1 LFKFYRLKKLL
12 FATQNKNKLKE
23 AIEIL
28 RDKYDVSSPPAL
40 DNEEELP
47 EDFFTLPEN
56 ACQKASFVAEKFN
69 LNCFA
74 EDTGLEVYALDLQ
87 PGVFSA
93 RFAGPERND
102 EANKK
107 KLLQL
112 LEGKTDRRA
121 RFRTV
126 IALYEN
132 GKINYFEGILEGEIS
147 DKPLGSSGFG
157 YDAIFK
163 PKGYNITLGEMEDSQ
178 KNKIS
183 HRKRALSKLV
193 KYLSDSFEN

>member
-1 LFKFYRLKKLL
+1 LKKLL

-28 RDKYDVSSPPAL
+28 RHKYEVSSPPAL
-40 DNEEELP
+40 ENEEELP
-47 EDFFTLPEN
+47 EDFFTLSEN

-93 RFAGPERND
+93 RFAGPERDD

-112 LEGKTDRRA
+112 LEGITDRRA

-132 GKINYFEGILEGEIS
+132 GKINYFDGILEGEIS

-163 PKGYNITLGEMEDSQ
+163 PNGYNLTLGEMEDSQ

-183 HRKRALSKLV
+183 HRKLALSKLV
-193 KYLSDSFEN
+193 KYLSDSIEN

>member
-1 LFKFYRLKKLL
+1 MKKLL

-28 RDKYDVSSPPAL
+28 RDTYDVSSPPAL

-47 EDFFTLPEN
+47 EDFFTLHEN
-56 ACQKASFVAEKFN
+56 ASQKASFVAEKFN

-74 EDTGLEVYALDLQ
+74 EDTGLEVYALDLK

-93 RFAGPERND
+93 RFAGPERDD

-112 LEGKTDRRA
+112 LEGITDRRA

-126 IALYEN
+126 IALFEN
-132 GKINYFEGILEGEIS
+132 GNVTYFEGTLEGEIS
-147 DKPLGSSGFG
+147 LEPLGNSGFG

-163 PKGYNITLGEMEDSQ
+163 PNGSQLTLGEMEESQ

-183 HRKRALSKLV
+183 HRKQALSSLV

>member
-1 LFKFYRLKKLL
+1 MKKLL

-28 RDKYDVSSPPAL
+28 RHKYEVSSPPAL
-40 DNEEELP
+40 ENEEELP
-47 EDFFTLPEN
+47 EDFFTLSEN

-93 RFAGPERND
+93 RFAGPERDD

-112 LEGKTDRRA
+112 LEGITDRRA

-132 GKINYFEGILEGEIS
+132 GKINYFDGILEGEIS

-157 YDAIFK
+157 YDAVFK
-163 PKGYNITLGEMEDSQ
+163 PNGYNLTLGEMEDSQ

-183 HRKRALSKLV
+183 HRKLALSKLV

>member
-1 LFKFYRLKKLL
+1 MFKFHPLKKLL

-28 RDKYDVSSPPAL
+28 RHKYEVSSPPAL
-40 DNEEELP
+40 ENEEELP
-47 EDFFTLPEN
+47 EDFFTLSEN

-93 RFAGPERND
+93 RFAGPERDD

-112 LEGKTDRRA
+112 LEGITDRRA

-132 GKINYFEGILEGEIS
+132 GKINYFDGILEGEIS

-163 PKGYNITLGEMEDSQ
+163 PNGYNLTLGEMEDSQ

-183 HRKRALSKLV
+183 HRKLALSKLV

>member
-1 LFKFYRLKKLL
+1 LKKLL

-28 RDKYDVSSPPAL
+28 RHKYEVSSPPAL
-40 DNEEELP
+40 ENEEELP
-47 EDFFTLPEN
+47 EDFFTLSEN

-93 RFAGPERND
+93 RFAGPERDD

-112 LEGKTDRRA
+112 LEGITDRRA

-132 GKINYFEGILEGEIS
+132 GKINYFDGILEGEIS

-163 PKGYNITLGEMEDSQ
+163 PNGYNLTLGEMEDSQ

-183 HRKRALSKLV
+183 HRKLALSKLV
-193 KYLSDSFEN
+193 KYLSHSFEN

>member
-1 LFKFYRLKKLL
+1 LKKLL

-28 RDKYDVSSPPAL
+28 RHKYEVSSPPAL
-40 DNEEELP
+40 ENEEELP
-47 EDFFTLPEN
+47 EDFFTLSEN

-93 RFAGPERND
+93 RFAGPERDD

-107 KLLQL
+107 KLLQV
-112 LEGKTDRRA
+112 LEGITDRRA

-132 GKINYFEGILEGEIS
+132 GKINYFDGILEGEIS

-163 PKGYNITLGEMEDSQ
+163 PNGYNLTLGEMEDSQ

-183 HRKRALSKLV
+183 HRKLALSKLV

>member
-1 LFKFYRLKKLL
+1 MQQLI
-12 FATQNKNKLKE
+12 FASGNRHKAEEIEAALPSGFRIIIMKE
-23 AIEIL
+23 AGITEDIPEPFDTL
-28 RDKYDVSSPPAL
+28 
-40 DNEEELP
+40 EENSKHNA
-47 EDFFTLPEN
+47 DFLYN
-56 ACQKASFVAEKFN
+56 RLLQD
-69 LNCFA
+69 CFA
-74 EDTGLEVYALDLQ
+74 EDTGLEVYALDLK

-93 RFAGPERND
+93 RFAGPERDD

-112 LEGKTDRRA
+112 LEGITDRRA

-132 GKINYFEGILEGEIS
+132 GKVTYFEGILEGEIS
-147 DKPLGSSGFG
+147 LEPIGNSGFG

-163 PKGYNITLGEMEDSQ
+163 PNESQLTLGEMEESQ

-183 HRKRALSKLV
+183 HRKQALSKLV

>member
-1 LFKFYRLKKLL
+1 MKKLL

-28 RDKYDVSSPPAL
+28 RHKYEVSSPPAL
-40 DNEEELP
+40 ENEEELP
-47 EDFFTLPEN
+47 EDFFTLSEN

-93 RFAGPERND
+93 RFAGPERDD

-112 LEGKTDRRA
+112 LEGITDRRA

-132 GKINYFEGILEGEIS
+132 GKINYFDGILEGEIS

-163 PKGYNITLGEMEDSQ
+163 PNGYNLTLGEMEDSQ

-183 HRKRALSKLV
+183 HRKLALSKLV
-193 KYLSDSFEN
+193 KYLSNSFEN

>member
-1 LFKFYRLKKLL
+1 MKKLL

-23 AIEIL
+23 AKEIL
-28 RDKYDVSSPPAL
+28 RDSYDVSSPPAL
-40 DNEEELP
+40 DHEEELP
-47 EDFFTLPEN
+47 EDFFTLQEN

-74 EDTGLEVYALDLQ
+74 EDTGLEVYALDLK

-93 RFAGPERND
+93 RFAGPERDD

-112 LEGKTDRRA
+112 LEGITDRRA

-132 GKINYFEGILEGEIS
+132 GKVTYFEGILEGEIS
-147 DKPLGSSGFG
+147 LEPLGNSGFG
-157 YDAIFK
+157 YDAVFK
-163 PKGYNITLGEMEDSQ
+163 PNGSQWTLGEMEESQ

-183 HRKRALSKLV
+183 HRKQALSSLV

>member
-1 LFKFYRLKKLL
+1 MLKTEPLKKLL

-28 RDKYDVSSPPAL
+28 RDTYDVSSPPAL
-40 DNEEELP
+40 DSEEELS
-47 EDFFTLPEN
+47 EDFFTLHEN
-56 ACQKASFVAEKFN
+56 ACQKASFVAEKYN

-74 EDTGLEVYALDLQ
+74 EDTGLEIYALDMK

-93 RFAGPERND
+93 RFAGPERDD
-102 EANKK
+102 EANKT
-107 KLLQL
+107 LVLQL

-132 GKINYFEGILEGEIS
+132 GKVTYFEGTLEGEIS
-147 DKPLGSSGFG
+147 IGPLGNSGFG

-163 PKGYNITLGEMEDSQ
+163 PNGSTLTLGEMEDSQ

-183 HRKRALSKLV
+183 HRKQALSTLV
-193 KYLSDSFEN
+193 KYLSASFEK

>member
-1 LFKFYRLKKLL
+1 MKKLL

-28 RDKYDVSSPPAL
+28 RHKYEVSSPPAL
-40 DNEEELP
+40 ENEEELP
-47 EDFFTLPEN
+47 EDFFTLSEN

-93 RFAGPERND
+93 RFAGPERDD

-112 LEGKTDRRA
+112 LEGITDRRA

-132 GKINYFEGILEGEIS
+132 GKINYFDGILEGEIS

-163 PKGYNITLGEMEDSQ
+163 PNGYNLTLGEMEDSQ

-183 HRKRALSKLV
+183 HRKLALSKLV

>member
-1 LFKFYRLKKLL
+1 MKKLL

-23 AIEIL
+23 AKEIL
-28 RDKYDVSSPPAL
+28 RDSYDVSSPPAL
-40 DNEEELP
+40 DHEEELP
-47 EDFFTLPEN
+47 EDFFTLQEN

-74 EDTGLEVYALDLQ
+74 EDTGLEVYALDLK

-93 RFAGPERND
+93 RFAGPERDD

-112 LEGKTDRRA
+112 LEGITDRRA

-132 GKINYFEGILEGEIS
+132 GKVTYFEGILEGEIS
-147 DKPLGSSGFG
+147 LEPIGNSGFG

-163 PKGYNITLGEMEDSQ
+163 PNESQLTLGEMEESQ

-183 HRKRALSKLV
+183 HRKQALSSLV

>member
-1 LFKFYRLKKLL
+1 M
-12 FATQNKNKLKE
+12 
-23 AIEIL
+23 
-28 RDKYDVSSPPAL
+28 
-40 DNEEELP
+40 
-47 EDFFTLPEN
+47 
-56 ACQKASFVAEKFN
+56 
-69 LNCFA
+69 NCFA

-147 DKPLGSSGFG
+147 EKPLGSSGFG

-163 PKGYNITLGEMEDSQ
+163 PNGYNLTLGEMEDIQ

-183 HRKRALSKLV
+183 HRKIALSKLV
-193 KYLSDSFEN
+193 KYLSDSIEN